1 MKKKYSIFIFLLI
14 FHAGILY
21 ANDYYWDLITSLISG
36 DFRKTEIIINENI
49 NSMSAQ
55 EKRLVMSFTLTYS
68 HGENTGNVL
77 NLLISKNILPNSF
90 DLYTAINR
98 NQTNAVIQIIMQSGA
113 RPNGEILLLAMEKQR
128 FDIASLFIATGVD
141 VNYKYPLSRNYADGM
156 TPLLYAC
163 KWNNFEITRLLV
175 ENGADINARTA
186 DGNTAL
192 SIATANGNS
201 EIYNYL
207 IEHGAVETRN
217 NVIPPPRNTGI
228 IDILENQAVNF
239 QTGMYRPVGGVN
251 YSMRFTGNANSGSVS
266 YANITA
272 GRVYNGIYRINGNNL
287 TILIEGYTFEIIYR
301 IDSNTTF
308 SGNGEAWV
316 RVNN

>member
-1 MKKKYSIFIFLLI
+1 
-14 FHAGILY
+14 
-21 ANDYYWDLITSLISG
+21 
-36 DFRKTEIIINENI
+36 
-49 NSMSAQ
+49 
-55 EKRLVMSFTLTYS
+55 
-68 HGENTGNVL
+68 
-77 NLLISKNILPNSF
+77 
-90 DLYTAINR
+90 LYTAINR

-128 FDIASLFIATGVD
+128 FDLAGLFIVTGVD

-156 TPLLYAC
+156 TALLYAC

-192 SIATANGNS
+192 TMAAANGNS

-207 IEHGAVETRN
+207 VEHGAVETRN
-217 NVIPPPRNTGI
+217 NVVTPPRNTGI
-228 IDILENQAVNF
+228 IDILENQAASF
-239 QTGMYRPVGGVN
+239 QTGTYRPAGGVN

-272 GRVYNGIYRINGNNL
+272 GRVYNGVYRINGNNL
-287 TILIEGYTFEIIYR
+287 TILIEGYAFEIIYR
-301 IDSNTTF
+301 IDSGTSF